1 MEKEI
6 KGGEIMW
13 FNILKEDGDA
23 LWDNRTRHYFVKALE
38 EIFDEVETNFA
49 EANNNPY
56 DHHVI
61 TIKHSWNPSG
71 LFFEK
76 WVIKIAEHDIRFRE
90 DQYRWLE
97 EYPYKNYTELLDKLK
112 EIDGKLTKK
121 IPADERLEVGKII
134 EAVMER

>member
-13 FNILKEDGDA
+13 FNILKEDGDE

-38 EIFDEVETNFA
+38 GIFDEVETNFA
-49 EANNNPY
+49 AANNNPY

-61 TIKHSWNPSG
+61 TIKHKWWN
-71 LFFEK
+71 LEK
-76 WVIKIAEHDIRFRE
+76 WIIKIAEHDIRFQE
-90 DQYRWLE
+90 TEWDWIG

-121 IPADERLEVGKII
+121 IPAVKDWEAREIVR
-134 EAVMER
+134 AVMEG